1 MPIEQILGNL
11 KDIVLD
17 NFEIDYVDLEWFDAY
32 KKIARWKTRNGDEI
46 TIRLKNPPRVGL
58 SQGDILLKQEDENSS
73 RVLGQAKIIA
83 INILPAPTLCLKAK
97 NPVEIAKICYE
108 IGNRHAALFFGKNPF
123 EFKTPFEMPLKTLF
137 DKLHIK
143 NIVVE
148 SRLDASTKISVNT
161 INFKTHLK
169 IKQSPDFTM
178 NISKCQ

>member
-32 KKIARWKTRNGDEI
+32 KKIARWQTRNGNEI
-46 TIRLKNPPRVGL
+46 TMRLKYPPKAGL
-58 SQGDILLKQEDENSS
+58 CQGDILSKQEDKNSPKI
-73 RVLGQAKIIA
+73 LGQNKIIA
-83 INILPAPTLCLKAK
+83 INILPTPTLCLRAK

-123 EFKTPFEMPLKTLF
+123 EFKTAFEIPLKILF
-137 DKLHIK
+137 DKLHIE

-148 SRLDASTKISVNT
+148 SRLDASTKISANT
-161 INFKTHLK
+161 INFKTNLK